1 MHARP
6 LSRPPQATWL
16 SPPDR
21 FNNNNNLSRQKISP
35 SSSRFICRSASSNDD
50 ASIRQKAKALDQ
62 LFYSTSTSE
71 DFDGAPPRGKD
82 PAPEDP
88 ARAALL
94 SLPGVIPDLPLW
106 RVQWAV
112 LPSYQEVLHV
122 HVPHYVDL
130 FSRLFTQKR
139 PWRFGH
145 LYLPNGSASLGAEE
159 YALQYG
165 SNAPLVGTLME
176 IVQAV
181 RFPDGRLLILAAG
194 VGRFKVLNTLQTV
207 PASRADVMLL
217 PDEEELQAVSEN
229 ATKALETLTKD
240 EELSVMRA
248 MHAADAATQHSA
260 AAAAQSWW
268 EYELM
273 HCRVHEKLAVIDS
286 SDNETAAMQFGRRLV
301 NIGSNEIMELPWASD
316 DLNKKYFSMMQTPPA
331 SYDSDG
337 EEESEAPLFDVNIKA
352 EIAADEAAEEM
363 IQRLLKYRQQEN
375 EETRGAPD
383 SSLWEELETFL
394 RNRYSAINS
403 LKERGINPI
412 ASSGAGGR
420 LAPHSSFNDD
430 GRMDEEHGDIDK
442 GEMNQR
448 ESTRDTDRL
457 ADCLRLEQQIW
468 HEIDAV
474 RDLAEKIAGRA
485 TPLADG
491 LTCLRPS
498 FKNISGASIPPG
510 TGGDLESFRKQE
522 AEWKLRNQENH
533 LEEMAGGKDL
543 RGIYQGAHP
552 AFPNLRRV
560 QRLSF
565 ALASSLGDVSASEGR
580 QAWLEVHS
588 VAGRLRLG
596 LSALRRHRDV
606 LAAVVA
612 VRNLSDNGGGGDS
625 GGENNE
631 NLEN

>member
-1 MHARP
+1 M
-6 LSRPPQATWL
+6 
-16 SPPDR
+16 
-21 FNNNNNLSRQKISP
+21 
-35 SSSRFICRSASSNDD
+35 
-50 ASIRQKAKALDQ
+50 RQKAKALDQ
-62 LFYSTSTSE
+62 LFYSTSSTLSSE
-71 DFDGAPPRGKD
+71 DYDGAHPRGRN
-82 PAPEDP
+82 PAAEDP

-94 SLPGVIPDLPLW
+94 SLPGVIPDLRLW

-130 FSRLFTQKR
+130 FSQLFTQKR

-217 PDEEELQAVSEN
+217 PDEEELQAASESS
-229 ATKALETLTKD
+229 TKALEQLTKD
-240 EELSVMRA
+240 EKLSVMRA
-248 MHAADAATQHSA
+248 MHAADAAAQHGA

-331 SYDSDG
+331 SYESDG
-337 EEESEAPLFDVNIKA
+337 EEDSETPLFDVNIKA
-352 EIAADEAAEEM
+352 EVAAIEAAEEM
-363 IQRLLKYRQQEN
+363 IQRLLKYQQQETKN
-375 EETRGAPD
+375 SGGEVD
-383 SSLWEELETFL
+383 SSFWQELETFL
-394 RNRYSAINS
+394 RNRYSAMNS

-420 LAPHSSFNDD
+420 LDPQSPSFNHEKIDEDD
-430 GRMDEEHGDIDK
+430 DKEEEIDNNKNNTDNNDKKEVHIMHKDEE
-442 GEMNQR
+442 
-448 ESTRDTDRL
+448 STPSGSNFL
-457 ADCLRLEQQIW
+457 VDCLKLEQQVW

-474 RDLAEKIAGRA
+474 RELAEKIAGRS

-491 LTCLRPS
+491 LTCLRPPLSSS
-498 FKNISGASIPPG
+498 FTSFDSSRPFSTSSTA
-510 TGGDLESFRKQE
+510 TGVGDLEHFKKQE
-522 AEWKLRNQENH
+522 AEWKQRNQENH

-552 AFPNLRRV
+552 GFPQLRRI

-596 LSALRRHRDV
+596 LSALKRHRDV

-612 VRNLSDNGGGGDS
+612 VRNLSDSGG

>member
-1 MHARP
+1 MYA
-6 LSRPPQATWL
+6 LSRPAQATWL

-21 FNNNNNLSRQKISP
+21 FNNFPRQIIYP
-35 SSSRFICRSASSNDD
+35 SSSRFICRSASPNED
-50 ASIRQKAKALDQ
+50 ASMRQKAKALDQ
-62 LFYSTSTSE
+62 LFYSTLTSE
-71 DFDGAPPRGKD
+71 ESEGAPPCGKD

-106 RVQWAV
+106 RVQWTV

-130 FSRLFTQKR
+130 FSRLFSQKR

-145 LYLPNGSASLGAEE
+145 LYLPNGSASLGAEQ

-217 PDEEELQAVSEN
+217 PDEEELQAVSEIS
-229 ATKALETLTKD
+229 TKALDKQLNKD
-240 EELSVMRA
+240 EKFSVMRA
-248 MHAADAATQHSA
+248 MHAADAAAQHGA

-273 HCRVHEKLAVIDS
+273 HCRVHERLAVIDS

-301 NIGSNEIMELPWASD
+301 NIGSNEIMEMPWASD
-316 DLNKKYFSMMQTPPA
+316 DLNTKYFSMMQTPPG
-331 SYDSDG
+331 SYESDG
-337 EEESEAPLFDVNIKA
+337 EEESDTPLFDINVKA
-352 EIAADEAAEEM
+352 KVAAREAAEEM
-363 IQRLLKYRQQEN
+363 IQRLFNYQQQESGKSGG
-375 EETRGAPD
+375 EVD
-383 SSLWEELETFL
+383 SSLWQELETFL
-394 RNRYSAINS
+394 RTRYSAINS

-420 LAPHSSFNDD
+420 RDSQSDEKIDQEQEDD
-430 GRMDEEHGDIDK
+430 DVDDMGEVKQRDEE
-442 GEMNQR
+442 
-448 ESTRDTDRL
+448 STPGNDL
-457 ADCLRLEQQIW
+457 LVDCLKLEQQIW

-491 LTCLRPS
+491 LTCLRPPFPFS
-498 FKNISGASIPPG
+498 SDISSAISETSTG
-510 TGGDLESFRKQE
+510 GGDLEYFKKQE
-522 AEWKLRNQENH
+522 AEWELRNQENH

-552 AFPNLRRV
+552 GFPSLRRV

-588 VAGRLRLG
+588 ISGRLRLG
-596 LSALRRHRDV
+596 LSALKRHRDV

-612 VRNLSDNGGGGDS
+612 VRNLRDNGGSSGDAK
-625 GGENNE
+625 NE
-631 NLEN
+631 NPEN